1 MKINLFGSTTPS
13 GNELK
18 NIIKANFSEIKVTTF
33 SRSESSDK
41 YFDFE
46 KPDFQKIKNEM
57 GNAVIISFSPIWHF
71 ADFFEEYIE
80 NFSKQ
85 GIKGVI
91 VCSSSS
97 VITKNYAYNNF
108 DKNLV
113 NTLKKAEEKIMK
125 ICTKFKIN
133 YYILR
138 PTLIYGKSGIYQDN
152 NIKLIIKIMRMFF
165 FIPLPSSTGLR
176 QPIHVSE
183 LAYIALNL
191 SRSLWNKDKKFKR
204 NLIFN
209 IGGESEISY
218 ENMLKSIKR
227 NLPKKDR
234 GRNCIFIKI
243 PNRLF
248 TFLIS
253 VISLIKPKSFEAI
266 MRINS
271 NMANFT
277 KASYFCEGKAKYFP
291 VKPFI

>member
-1 MKINLFGSTTPS
+1 
-13 GNELK
+13 
-18 NIIKANFSEIKVTTF
+18 
-33 SRSESSDK
+33 
-41 YFDFE
+41 
-46 KPDFQKIKNEM
+46 
-57 GNAVIISFSPIWHF
+57 
-71 ADFFEEYIE
+71 
-80 NFSKQ
+80 
-85 GIKGVI
+85 
-91 VCSSSS
+91 
-97 VITKNYAYNNF
+97 
-108 DKNLV
+108 
-113 NTLKKAEEKIMK
+113 
-125 ICTKFKIN
+125 
-133 YYILR
+133 
-138 PTLIYGKSGIYQDN
+138 
-152 NIKLIIKIMRMFF
+152 MRMFF

-248 TFLIS
+248 NFLIS